1 MTRLEVIVC
10 YSGYF
15 DDCLEKFATKDK
27 PVYIMGDFNIDLLKS
42 PYSHNFLSSLQS
54 YHLHPTIDRVRT
66 LFQQKIQGLFKNF
79 QGHIAHF
86 SKTHSVQKKSLE
98 SMSFLVLPQHE
109 YFYPEGPSV
118 FAEGRLLEGGHLTD
132 ANSKSFPFN
141 EL

>member
-15 DDCLEKFATKDK
+15 DDCLQKFATKDK

-42 PYSHNFLSSLQS
+42 PYRHNFLSSLQS

-66 LFQQKIQGLFKNF
+66 LFQQKIQGLFNNF

-86 SKTHSVQKKSLE
+86 SKTHSVQKRALSLCL
-98 SMSFLVLPQHE
+98 F
-109 YFYPEGPSV
+109 
-118 FAEGRLLEGGHLTD
+118 
-132 ANSKSFPFN
+132 
-141 EL
+141 